1 MILDVWNLTCVSL
14 TFPVLQVEDE
24 LNSPVVVFRFS
35 QETSAGEWLTL
46 LFLFQHIF
54 LNQPRTL
61 IQLHPTYFRCN
72 VCIQMM

>member
-1 MILDVWNLTCVSL
+1 MLMTRVLKVKGYDPGCVEPYLCVCLS
-14 TFPVLQVEDE
+14 FPVLQVEDE

-54 LNQPRTL
+54 LN
-61 IQLHPTYFRCN
+61 
-72 VCIQMM
+72 